1 MFLLGRLNQGRL
13 DVQNAQ
19 RLRGKELIERRLKDG
34 AKTIV
39 TIVHRKVKFLQ
50 VGFSSEII
58 TIFYFNNPK
67 TL

>member
-1 MFLLGRLNQGRL
+1 MFLLGRLNQGRS
-13 DVQNAQ
+13 DAQNAQ
-19 RLRGKELIERRLKDG
+19 RSREKEPIEQRLKDG

-58 TIFYFNNPK
+58 TFFYLNNTK
-67 TL
+67 TP